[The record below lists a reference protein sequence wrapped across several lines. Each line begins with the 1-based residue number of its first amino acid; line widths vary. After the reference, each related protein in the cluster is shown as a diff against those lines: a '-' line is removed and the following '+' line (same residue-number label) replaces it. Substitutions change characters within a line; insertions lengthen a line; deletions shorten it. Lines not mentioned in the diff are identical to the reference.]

1 MATIKKDDEEEG
13 AGPREHFYDPGQNC
27 GYDVRFI
34 LLSSDA
40 L

>member
-1 MATIKKDDEEEG
+1 MATIKKDDEEE
-13 AGPREHFYDPGQNC
+13 EHFYDPGQNC

-34 LLSSDA
+34 LLPSDA